1 MTDEATPDTGTDAP
15 VDTEPASPT
24 DATPSFEDLQ
34 AEVDKWKSLSRKH
47 EDKAKANA
55 KAQQELER
63 LRQESMTEQER
74 AVEAARSE
82 ARAATLAELGE
93 ARVGDAF
100 RVASAGRDIDVD
112 ALLEGVNLKSFLD
125 DDGNPDTVKVCDW
138 VEKIAPKPETPSTPS
153 VPDLGQGA
161 RPTPPGLNSSQ
172 LQKDLM
178 AKLGIG

>member
-1 MTDEATPDTGTDAP
+1 MTEEATPDTGTDTIVEPEPAAP
-15 VDTEPASPT
+15 VDAP
-24 DATPSFEDLQ
+24 PSLEDLQ
-34 AEVDKWKSLSRKH
+34 AEIDKWKSLSRKH

-74 AVEAARSE
+74 AVESARNE
-82 ARAATLAELGE
+82 ARAAVLAELGE
-93 ARVGDAF
+93 TRVGDAF
-100 RVASAGRDIDVD
+100 RVAAAGRNLDIDT
-112 ALLEGVNLKSFLD
+112 LLEGVNLKSFLD
-125 DDGNPDTVKVCDW
+125 EDGNPDTVKVGDW
-138 VEKIAPKPETPSTPS
+138 VERIAPKPEQSTTPS

-178 AKLGIG
+178 AKLGIS

>member
-1 MTDEATPDTGTDAP
+1 MTDEATPDRGTDTP
-15 VDTEPASPT
+15 VETEPAT
-24 DATPSFEDLQ
+24 QQDAQPSLEDLQ

-74 AVEAARSE
+74 AVETARIE
-82 ARAATLAELGE
+82 ARTAVLAELGE
-93 ARVGDAF
+93 QRVGDAF
-100 RVASAGRDIDVD
+100 RVAAAGRNLDIDT
-112 ALLEGVNLKSFLD
+112 LLEGVNLQSFLD
-125 DDGNPDTVKVCDW
+125 DDGNPDTVKVGDW
-138 VEKIAPKPETPSTPS
+138 VEKIAPLPEQPGTPS

-178 AKLGIG
+178 AKLGIS

>member
-1 MTDEATPDTGTDAP
+1 MTDEATPDTGTEIAVEPEPQAESAP
-15 VDTEPASPT
+15 SVDQ
-24 DATPSFEDLQ
+24 LQ
-34 AEVDKWKSLSRKH
+34 AEVDKWKSLARKH
-47 EDKAKANA
+47 EDKSKANA

-74 AVEAARSE
+74 AVEAARQQARSE
-82 ARAATLAELGE
+82 VLAELGQ

-100 RVASAGRDIDVD
+100 RVAAAGRGIDID
-112 ALLEGVNLKSFLD
+112 ALLEGVNLSTFLD
-125 DDGNPDTVKVCDW
+125 DDGNPDTVKVGDW
-138 VEKIAPKPETPSTPS
+138 VERIAPKPEPSRTPQ

-178 AKLGIG
+178 AKLGIS